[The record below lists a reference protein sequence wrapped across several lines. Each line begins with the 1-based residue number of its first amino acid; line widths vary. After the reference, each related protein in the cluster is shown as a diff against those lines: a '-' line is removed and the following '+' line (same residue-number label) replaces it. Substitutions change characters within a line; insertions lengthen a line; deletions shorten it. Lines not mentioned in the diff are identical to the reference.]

1 MEKIRTPLLV
11 ATFYLLVYTL
21 SAALPIHL
29 AIPLALF
36 SLSPVVVIWMVY
48 RVLKDGEASELT
60 FEEAFYEDHAYRR
73 VGKKEQ

>member
-1 MEKIRTPLLV
+1 MEKIRIPLLV

-21 SAALPIHL
+21 FAALPIHL

-36 SLSPVVVIWMVY
+36 SLSPLVVIWMVY

-60 FEEAFYEDHAYRR
+60 FDEAFYEDHAYRR
-73 VGKKEQ
+73 VPQKEQ

>member
-1 MEKIRTPLLV
+1 MEKIRIPLLV

-73 VGKKEQ
+73 VGQKEQ